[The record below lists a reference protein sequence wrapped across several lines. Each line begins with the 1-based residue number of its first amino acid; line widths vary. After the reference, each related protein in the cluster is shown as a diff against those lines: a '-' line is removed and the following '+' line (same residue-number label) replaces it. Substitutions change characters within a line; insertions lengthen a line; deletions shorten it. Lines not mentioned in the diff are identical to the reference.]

1 MSTSNNTGGA
11 SRGSW
16 RKYANM
22 NCPCRLV
29 ADIKVSLSVQ
39 NPGRLYYACQEK
51 KCKWLG
57 WCEPVEDDA
66 DGKSKVQTN
75 DPSGDARM
83 SNLECELKKLD
94 DLVDGMKEGMQ
105 EEFATVKFELDN
117 AIIAT
122 NKDVDNKLSLL
133 KSDFDEELLDVKT
146 ELKQMKKTNGNLKY
160 GIIGLLFIIFL
171 VFIAN
176 HI

>member
-1 MSTSNNTGGA
+1 
-11 SRGSW
+11 
-16 RKYANM
+16 
-22 NCPCRLV
+22 
-29 ADIKVSLSVQ
+29 
-39 NPGRLYYACQEK
+39 
-51 KCKWLG
+51 
-57 WCEPVEDDA
+57 
-66 DGKSKVQTN
+66 
-75 DPSGDARM
+75 
-83 SNLECELKKLD
+83 
-94 DLVDGMKEGMQ
+94 MQ

-176 HI
+176 HIRNQGVDEEEH